1 MNDTHPDIDKK
12 LHELYSKL
20 TPEERFNKMLS
31 MCRTVREIIS
41 SQLPPELSDSDKRKK
56 MFEIYYR
63 RDFSEDAFEKLLKR
77 IFQIKNLSQVN

>member
-31 MCRTVREIIS
+31 MCRTVREIML
-41 SQLPPELSDSDKRKK
+41 SQMSPELSEMEKRKK
-56 MFEIYYR
+56 LFIDYYEQ
-63 RDFSEDAFEKLLKR
+63 DFSKEEFKKILKK
-77 IFQIKNLSQVN
+77 IFQ